1 MRFEGKLALV
11 TGAAQ
16 GIGLAIA
23 RRLASEGADLL
34 ILDKISPPPEEVSRL
49 QRLGH
54 SVTIQCL
61 DVTDRAAVRDCLS
74 KLTRLDV
81 VVNNAGIAG
90 VGTVE
95 DIGDE
100 MWQSVIAVDAHAPL
114 LVAQESLALLRPG
127 SSIVNVAS
135 VGALLAFNSQA
146 AYAAAKAGL
155 IALTR
160 NLAFELGPRGVRANV
175 VAPGPTETQLFAA
188 TNSPSATEARKARIP
203 LERLGQPHE
212 IAAAVAFLGSDDASY
227 VTGTVLVVDGGLVG
241 AGVR

>member
-1 MRFEGKLALV
+1 MRFEGRSVLI
-11 TGAAQ
+11 TGAAR

-23 RRLASEGADLL
+23 RRLASEGASLL
-34 ILDKISPPPEEVSRL
+34 LLDKVSPGPDQVSWL
-49 QRLGH
+49 ESHGH
-54 SVTIQCL
+54 DVTVRCL
-61 DVTDRAAVRDCLS
+61 DVTDRAAIRDALAP
-74 KLTRLDV
+74 LTRLDV

-90 VGTVE
+90 AGLVE

-100 MWQSVIAVDAHAPL
+100 MWHSVIAVDAHAPL
-114 LVAQESLALLRPG
+114 VIVQESLALLRPG

-175 VAPGPTETQLFAA
+175 VAPGPTETELFAA
-188 TNSPSATEARKARIP
+188 NNSPAATEARKARIP
-203 LERLGQPHE
+203 LGRLGQPEE

-227 VTGTVLVVDGGLVG
+227 VTGAVLVVDGGLVSG
-241 AGVR
+241 GVR